1 MDANKGSN
9 KIMLK
14 CGFKLEGC
22 QRKYWFKNGKYS
34 DNILLGILRGNW
46 SCIKNNK
53 TEFYLRIGY
62 EFDHPEN
69 N

>member
-53 TEFYLRIGY
+53 TEF
-62 EFDHPEN
+62 
-69 N
+69 